1 MARHPNQTVQS
12 IHIPMSFAMRV
23 FNLIRKFQALEVELR
38 SQLAEALAAEPDA
51 DEAVAAEAAA
61 HAAADRLQ
69 VPDSVLERLETAP
82 NDAMAQLEALEA
94 YVSSLGH
101 SAD

>member
-1 MARHPNQTVQS
+1 
-12 IHIPMSFAMRV
+12 MSFALRV
-23 FNLIRKFQALEVELR
+23 FNLIRGFQALEVELR

-61 HAAADRLQ
+61 HAAADRLE
-69 VPDSVLERLETAP
+69 VPDAVMERLETAP

-101 SAD
+101 SVD

>member
-1 MARHPNQTVQS
+1 
-12 IHIPMSFAMRV
+12 MSFAMRV
-23 FNLIRKFQALEVELR
+23 FNLIRKFQVLEVELR

>member
-1 MARHPNQTVQS
+1 
-12 IHIPMSFAMRV
+12 MSFAMRV

>member
-1 MARHPNQTVQS
+1 
-12 IHIPMSFAMRV
+12 MSFALRV
-23 FNLIRKFQALEVELR
+23 FSLIRGFQALEVELR

-61 HAAADRLQ
+61 HAAADRLE
-69 VPDSVLERLETAP
+69 VPDPVMERLETAP

-94 YVSSLGH
+94 YISSLGQP
-101 SAD
+101 AG

>member
-12 IHIPMSFAMRV
+12 ILMPMSFAMRV
-23 FNLIRKFQALEVELR
+23 FNLIRGFQATEVELR

-69 VPDSVLERLETAP
+69 VPDSVLERMETAP